1 MQNYGRDQAHSIYK
15 LKQLCRPYYQLL
27 IFVASWDG
35 FLCRLHFLFRLV
47 FLFVPTFCF
56 SNYWFPKFLSLYY
69 CLLVFFASFVFR
81 FSTTDV
87 QRWYNA
93 HNTKKN
99 RTRYARLG
107 RRLELKWSRFRPRC
121 EKVRSSPHVLLCWW
135 LFHFAASTYN
145 PGDLVDCRHKRG
157 VLSTRVV
164 AVGPH
169 GLGRCSIIL
178 SISICLIHVWK
189 YCCTRGFARYADRW
203 TSCALGCNGNSA
215 SAMVHLTSSNGDS
228 ANTDRYFVHKTS
240 SCEHCPAENVV
251 FLKL

>member
-157 VLSTRVV
+157 LPSTRVEILTKRIPIMLYTHTKHTRPSEAETFAAYCTSRRSFRKP
-164 AVGPH
+164 AVVQQH
-169 GLGRCSIIL
+169 
-178 SISICLIHVWK
+178 
-189 YCCTRGFARYADRW
+189 
-203 TSCALGCNGNSA
+203 NS
-215 SAMVHLTSSNGDS
+215 
-228 ANTDRYFVHKTS
+228 R
-240 SCEHCPAENVV
+240 
-251 FLKL
+251 